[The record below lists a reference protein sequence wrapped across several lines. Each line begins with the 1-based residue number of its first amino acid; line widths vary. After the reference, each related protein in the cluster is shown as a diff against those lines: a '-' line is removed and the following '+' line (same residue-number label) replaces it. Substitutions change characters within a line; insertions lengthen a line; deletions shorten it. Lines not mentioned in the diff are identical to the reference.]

1 MLKTIEKKIPKKVKK
16 QKVLEELMKLMKSN
30 EIIAIASLKGLR
42 ARQLQEIRKILRNNG
57 IYLKVAK
64 NTLFKK
70 AIEECSNDLKNI
82 EALGKYLSEQN
93 AFIFSNGNPFELAL
107 ILEKNKVYMEAKAG
121 DIAQN
126 DIIVPAGNTGM
137 TPGPIISKFNAL
149 KIPVKI
155 EEGSIWITKD
165 TIVAKKGDIISPDL
179 ADILKRLNI
188 KPIEVKM
195 RIKALYFNGRILGEE
210 ELKLNIEEYHQMIKD
225 AVRNAYV
232 IAIDVALPIPEVM
245 VQVITKAARIARK
258 IAAEIATPEP
268 GIIKE
273 TLAIANSRALMLAM
287 KLMQIN
293 PELKIIE
300 GITMPAAASA
310 APSAEAKPKEEK
322 KKEEKKEKEE
332 EEIAEGLASL
342 FG

>member
-16 QKVLEELMKLMKSN
+16 QKVLEELMELMKSN

-42 ARQLQEIRKILRNNG
+42 ARQLQEIRKILRDNG
-57 IYLKVAK
+57 IHLKITK
-64 NTLFKK
+64 NTLFRK
-70 AIEECSNDLKNI
+70 AIEECSKDLKNI
-82 EALGKYLSEQN
+82 ESLEKYLSEQN

-126 DIIVPAGNTGM
+126 DIVVPTGNTGM

-165 TIVAKKGDIISPDL
+165 TVVAKKGDIINPDL

-210 ELKLNIEEYHQMIKD
+210 ELKLNIEEYRQMIKD
-225 AVRNAYV
+225 AVRNAYI

-245 VQVITKAARIARK
+245 VQIITKAARIAK
-258 IAAEIATPEP
+258 KVAAEVAAPEP

-273 TLAIANSRALMLAM
+273 TLAIANNRALMLAM

-293 PELKIIE
+293 PELKIE

-332 EEIAEGLASL
+332 EEVAEGLASL

>member
-16 QKVLEELMKLMKSN
+16 QKVLEELMELMKSN

-42 ARQLQEIRKILRNNG
+42 ARQLQEIRKILRDNG
-57 IYLKVAK
+57 IHLKITK
-64 NTLFKK
+64 NTLFRK
-70 AIEECSNDLKNI
+70 AIEECSKDLKNI
-82 EALGKYLSEQN
+82 ESLEKYLSEQN

-126 DIIVPAGNTGM
+126 DIVVPTGNTGM

-165 TIVAKKGDIISPDL
+165 TVVAKKGDIISPDL

-210 ELKLNIEEYHQMIKD
+210 ELKLNIEEYRQMIKD
-225 AVRNAYV
+225 AVRNAYI

-245 VQVITKAARIARK
+245 VQIITKAARIAK
-258 IAAEIATPEP
+258 KVAAEVAAPEP

-273 TLAIANSRALMLAM
+273 TLAIANNRALMLAM

-293 PELKIIE
+293 PELKIE

-332 EEIAEGLASL
+332 EEVAEGLASL